1 MRSVGFTGTWATD
14 HRDDLLRWSVVR
26 SVCGEAD
33 VEASPASMSRRLVE
47 VPSSRVGVV
56 VAGVAIGDGH
66 PIRVIGGPCSV
77 EGLEQFRETA
87 VAVKAAG
94 AVLLRGGAFKPRTS
108 PYSFQGLGERGLEI
122 MREVA
127 DELGMGIVTEAMSAE
142 EVPLVC
148 RYADMVQIGARN
160 MDNRSLLEAAADS
173 DCPVLLK
180 RGLTA
185 TVDEVLAAA
194 EFIVVRGNDRVV
206 ICERGSRT
214 FEPSTRNSVDIA
226 AVPEIK
232 LRSDLPVIVDP
243 SHGTGR
249 RDLVAPVALAA
260 IAAGADGVIV
270 EVHPQPE
277 AALSDGSQSL
287 EATKFPAFMSRVR
300 AMALAV
306 GRSV

>member
-1 MRSVGFTGTWATD
+1 
-14 HRDDLLRWSVVR
+14 VV
-26 SVCGEAD
+26 VDA
-33 VEASPASMSRRLVE
+33 PAVR
-47 VPSSRVGVV
+47 VV
-56 VAGVAIGDGH
+56 VAVAGVGIGAAH
-66 PIRVIGGPCSV
+66 PVRVIAGPCSV
-77 EGLEQFRETA
+77 EGPEQFRETA
-87 VAVKAAG
+87 LAVAAAG

-108 PYSFQGLGERGLEI
+108 PYSFQGLGEKGLAI

-127 DELGMGIVTEAMSAE
+127 DELEMGVVTEAMSAD
-142 EVPLVC
+142 EVSLVA

-160 MDNRSLLEAAADS
+160 MDNRALLEAAAGS
-173 DCPVLLK
+173 GVPVMLK
-180 RGLTA
+180 RGVTS

-194 EFIVVRGNDRVV
+194 EFIVVRGNDQVV

-226 AVPEIK
+226 AVPEIR
-232 LRSDLPVIVDP
+232 LRSDLPVIIDP

-249 RDLVAPVALAA
+249 RDLVAPIAVAG
-260 IAAGADGVIV
+260 IAAGADGVMV
-270 EVHPQPE
+270 EVHPRPD

-287 EATKFPAFMSRVR
+287 EASAFGGFMGRVR